1 MFDSFKATR
10 PRRVQRLLLAA
21 TALLALL
28 TACGGG
34 TSQFEPF
41 VAERVFAFGDDN
53 SALTRPDPFTGL
65 GGGQRYGV
73 NGRRTVPD
81 TDPVQTVFDCNFEP
95 LWVQSVAGFYGFV
108 FEECNTA
115 TPKPVARAFMRAAAG
130 ANVEAVAAQVEA
142 EVALGGFRDKDLS
155 LIMAGSIDIFDLY
168 RQYPAR
174 SEASLIAEAQ
184 GRGERLAQVVNRL
197 VNLGSKVVLANLPDL
212 GLSPYARAEAAR
224 VGSNYPV
231 ELISRMTTAFNERL
245 GIRILLDGRFIGL
258 AQMDVRIQTVVR
270 FPGGAGFAN
279 LTEAA
284 CDPSKA
290 VAPNCETDDLVKD
303 AVSDQYLWADN
314 TRLAGGGQR
323 QLADLALTRAQRNP
337 F

>member
-1 MFDSFKATR
+1 MSASSKATR
-10 PRRVQRLLLAA
+10 PRRFQRPFLAAAALVALLAA
-21 TALLALL
+21 
-28 TACGGG
+28 CGGS

-41 VAERVFAFGDDN
+41 IAERVFAFGDDN
-53 SALTRPDPFTGL
+53 STLTAEGR
-65 GGGQRYGV
+65 RYGV
-73 NGRRTVPD
+73 NGRRTVEGS
-81 TDPVQTVFDCNFEP
+81 DPVTTVFDCNFEP
-95 LWVQSVAGFYGFV
+95 LWVQSVASFYGFV
-108 FEECNTA
+108 FEECNTVD
-115 TPKPVARAFMRAAAG
+115 PKPVARAFMRAAVG

-142 EVALGGFRDKDLS
+142 QAAAGGFRDKDLS

-184 GRGERLAQVVNRL
+184 GRGERLAQVVNRM
-197 VNLGSKVVLANLPDL
+197 VDLGSKVILANLPDL
-212 GLSPYARAEAAR
+212 GLSPYARAQAASA
-224 VGSNYPV
+224 GSNYPV
-231 ELISRMTTAFNERL
+231 ELISRLTTAFNERL

-258 AQMDVRIQTVVR
+258 AQMDLRIQTAVR
-270 FPGGAGFAN
+270 FPSSVGFVN

-290 VAPNCETDDLVKD
+290 VAPNCDTSTLKTD
-303 AVSDQYLWADN
+303 AISDGFLWADE

-323 QLADLALTRAQRNP
+323 QLADLALARAQNNP